1 MALAR
6 YGRRMKRILSILLL
20 VFAVAAL
27 TGPSLTLGLGLNRIA
42 HANSTVTVVSDGDPI
57 TFWSCK
63 GLGGKRVMT
72 CHPDLG
78 VLVATL
84 QPPAQPQQMAV
95 LVGEPLL
102 AQMRWPEAELPPP
115 RRG

>member
-1 MALAR
+1 
-6 YGRRMKRILSILLL
+6 MKRIISILLL

-42 HANSTVTVVSDGDPI
+42 LAHSTAPVVSDGEPI
-57 TFWSCK
+57 SFWSCK

-78 VLVATL
+78 VLVASL
-84 QPPAQPQQMAV
+84 QPPAPQLQLAV
-95 LVGEPLL
+95 LVGEPQVV
-102 AQMRWPEAELPPP
+102 QMRWPEAELPPP

>member
-1 MALAR
+1 
-6 YGRRMKRILSILLL
+6 MKRIFSILLL
-20 VFAVAAL
+20 VFAVVVL

-42 HANSTVTVVSDGDPI
+42 HASSTVTVVSDGEPI

-78 VLVATL
+78 VLVAPL
-84 QPPAQPQQMAV
+84 QAPSQPPQMAM

-102 AQMRWPEAELPPP
+102 VTNRWPEAELPPP